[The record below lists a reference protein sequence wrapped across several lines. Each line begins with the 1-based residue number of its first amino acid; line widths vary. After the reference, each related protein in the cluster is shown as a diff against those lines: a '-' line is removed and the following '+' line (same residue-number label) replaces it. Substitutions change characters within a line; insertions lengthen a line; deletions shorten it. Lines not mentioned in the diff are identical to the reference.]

1 MDTTIIPSQPG
12 WENPAPQPER
22 PKFADY
28 FEILGDNENGG
39 MGEVY
44 FCRDKRSGQLYAL
57 KKAKA
62 DPKYE
67 TVLKQEAA
75 FALELGKHPNIVYTA
90 TIGHEGDMY
99 YIVMEL
105 IGQTD
110 GPRPQ
115 GNTLVNEFNKHPE
128 GLPVEQAYQWAI
140 EFCEGMKYLN
150 SKGMKAH
157 KDIKPANLFITP
169 EGHLKIGDFGLAS
182 VGENKGIG
190 TKGYRAPE
198 IKNGIYDVR
207 TDIYAFGIVLYQL
220 LNKGFN
226 LLDNTQYTHADT
238 RMDTQDESAFPRADT
253 LKSRHGVDILRK
265 CLQPNPSARYQTF
278 TELEEDLIQA
288 LRTLNPQYQFT
299 PAQEDN
305 LNPKELFYKG
315 VGWNNLGIFF
325 NAILNF
331 DKAINLDKKFIHAWN
346 NRGIAK
352 ENLKDYTGAIADY
365 SMAIELDAN
374 DAVYYNNRGNSKQA
388 LKDFMGAIA
397 DYDKAIELDPQYAK
411 VHYNRGILKMGLK
424 DYIGAIAD
432 YNKAIELACKYALA
446 YNNRGVAKEYLKNY
460 KGAIMD
466 YNKAIELEPK
476 NEIYYNNR
484 GNAKDYLE
492 DFNGALTDYNKA
504 IELNPKYTNAYY
516 NRGIFKKNLK
526 DYAGAIRDYDKA
538 IELDLKCIGVFNNRG
553 IAKDDLKDYVGA
565 IADYDKA
572 IELDPQ
578 YAYAYNNRGNAK
590 ANLKDY
596 AGAIADYNKA
606 IELSPKDAS
615 AYNKRGSAKYYL
627 KDYAGAFADYG
638 KAIEI
643 DPQYT
648 RAYDNIIALY
658 EALNQPMMAEEIR
671 LLKQKNCPDN
681 Q

>member
-1 MDTTIIPSQPG
+1 MQETETYIG
-12 WENPAPQPER
+12 TEYNMEPER

-67 TVLKQEAA
+67 AVLKQEAA

-115 GNTLVNEFNKHPE
+115 GNTLVNEFNKHHE

-182 VGENKGIG
+182 VGENRGIG

-226 LLDNTQYTHADT
+226 PLDNTQYTHVDT
-238 RMDTQDESAFPRADT
+238 RMDTQDERAFPRADA

-265 CLQPNPSARYQTF
+265 CLQQNPSARYQTF

-299 PAQEDN
+299 PAQEEP
-305 LNPKELFYKG
+305 LNAEEYFGKGLGWAELTNFHK
-315 VGWNNLGIFF
+315 
-325 NAILNF
+325 AIKNY
-331 DKAINLDKKFIHAWN
+331 DKAIELDPQYADAYN
-346 NRGIAK
+346 DRGNAK
-352 ENLKDYTGAIADY
+352 NDLKDYAGAIADY
-365 SMAIELDAN
+365 DKAIELDPKFAM
-374 DAVYYNNRGNSKQA
+374 AYNNRGVAKYN
-388 LKDFMGAIA
+388 LKDYVGAMADYDKTIELDPQYAYAYNNRGVAKDELKDYAGAIA
-397 DYDKAIELDPQYAK
+397 DYDKAIELDPQTAKAYYKRGNAKYDANDYA
-411 VHYNRGILKMGLK
+411 
-424 DYIGAIAD
+424 GAMAD
-432 YNKAIELACKYALA
+432 YNKAIEL
-446 YNNRGVAKEYLKNY
+446 
-460 KGAIMD
+460 D
-466 YNKAIELEPK
+466 PK
-476 NEIYYNNR
+476 
-484 GNAKDYLE
+484 
-492 DFNGALTDYNKA
+492 
-504 IELNPKYTNAYY
+504 
-516 NRGIFKKNLK
+516 
-526 DYAGAIRDYDKA
+526 
-538 IELDLKCIGVFNNRG
+538 
-553 IAKDDLKDYVGA
+553 
-565 IADYDKA
+565 
-572 IELDPQ
+572 
-578 YAYAYNNRGNAK
+578 YAYAYDNRG
-590 ANLKDY
+590 
-596 AGAIADYNKA
+596 
-606 IELSPKDAS
+606 
-615 AYNKRGSAKYYL
+615 
-627 KDYAGAFADYG
+627 
-638 KAIEI
+638 
-643 DPQYT
+643 
-648 RAYDNIIALY
+648 
-658 EALNQPMMAEEIR
+658 
-671 LLKQKNCPDN
+671 
-681 Q
+681 

>member
-1 MDTTIIPSQPG
+1 MQETETYIG
-12 WENPAPQPER
+12 TEYNMEPER

-62 DPKYE
+62 APKYE
-67 TVLKQEAA
+67 AVLKQEAA

-182 VGENKGIG
+182 VGENRGIG

-198 IKNGIYDVR
+198 IKNGIYDVH

-226 LLDNTQYTHADT
+226 PLDNTQYTHADT

-299 PAQEDN
+299 PAQEEP
-305 LNPKELFYKG
+305 LNAEEYFGKG
-315 VGWNNLGIFF
+315 LGWDRLQDYHKVIQNY
-325 NAILNF
+325 
-331 DKAINLDKKFIHAWN
+331 DKAIELNPQHAGTYN
-346 NRGIAK
+346 NRGSAKANLKNYMGAIADYDK
-352 ENLKDYTGAIADY
+352 VIALDPKYVAAYNNRGHVKYDLRDYAGAIADYNNAIELDTKNMNTYYNRGNSKANLKDYTGAIADY
-365 SMAIELDAN
+365 NKAVELDPKYVA
-374 DAVYYNNRGNSKQA
+374 AYNNRGSAKDD
-388 LKDFMGAIA
+388 LKDYAGAIV
-397 DYDKAIELDPQYAK
+397 DYDKAIELDT
-411 VHYNRGILKMGLK
+411 
-424 DYIGAIAD
+424 
-432 YNKAIELACKYALA
+432 
-446 YNNRGVAKEYLKNY
+446 KN
-460 KGAIMD
+460 M
-466 YNKAIELEPK
+466 
-476 NEIYYNNR
+476 
-484 GNAKDYLE
+484 
-492 DFNGALTDYNKA
+492 
-504 IELNPKYTNAYY
+504 NAYY
-516 NRGIFKKNLK
+516 NRGNS
-526 DYAGAIRDYDKA
+526 
-538 IELDLKCIGVFNNRG
+538 
-553 IAKDDLKDYVGA
+553 
-565 IADYDKA
+565 
-572 IELDPQ
+572 
-578 YAYAYNNRGNAK
+578 K

-606 IELSPKDAS
+606 IELDPQYAD
-615 AYNKRGSAKYYL
+615 AYNNRGIAKKNLGDYAGAIADYNKAIELDPQYAKAYNNRGGAKANL
-627 KDYAGAFADYG
+627 KDYAGAIADYG
-638 KAIEI
+638 KAIELF
-643 DPQYT
+643 PQYT
-648 RAYDNIIALY
+648 RVYDNLIALY
-658 EALNQPMMAEEIR
+658 RELKLPEKAEEIR
-671 LLKQKNCPDN
+671 RLKQKNCPDK
-681 Q
+681 

>member
-1 MDTTIIPSQPG
+1 MQETETYIG
-12 WENPAPQPER
+12 TEYNMEPER

-28 FEILGDNENGG
+28 YEILGDNENGG

-67 TVLKQEAA
+67 AVLKQEAA

-128 GLPVEQAYQWAI
+128 GIPAEQAYQWAI

-169 EGHLKIGDFGLAS
+169 ERHLKIGDFGLAS

-226 LLDNTQYTHADT
+226 PLDNTQYTHADT
-238 RMDTQDESAFPRADT
+238 RMNTQDESAFPRADT

-299 PAQEDN
+299 PAQEEPLNAEEYFGKGLGWDRLQDYHKAIQN
-305 LNPKELFYKG
+305 YDKGIELNPQ
-315 VGWNNLGIFF
+315 
-325 NAILNF
+325 
-331 DKAINLDKKFIHAWN
+331 HA
-346 NRGIAK
+346 G
-352 ENLKDYTGAIADY
+352 T
-365 SMAIELDAN
+365 
-374 DAVYYNNRGNSKQA
+374 YNNRG
-388 LKDFMGAIA
+388 L
-397 DYDKAIELDPQYAK
+397 
-411 VHYNRGILKMGLK
+411 
-424 DYIGAIAD
+424 
-432 YNKAIELACKYALA
+432 
-446 YNNRGVAKEYLKNY
+446 
-460 KGAIMD
+460 
-466 YNKAIELEPK
+466 
-476 NEIYYNNR
+476 
-484 GNAKDYLE
+484 
-492 DFNGALTDYNKA
+492 
-504 IELNPKYTNAYY
+504 
-516 NRGIFKKNLK
+516 
-526 DYAGAIRDYDKA
+526 
-538 IELDLKCIGVFNNRG
+538 
-553 IAKDDLKDYVGA
+553 AKDD
-565 IADYDKA
+565 
-572 IELDPQ
+572 
-578 YAYAYNNRGNAK
+578 
-590 ANLKDY
+590 LKDY

-606 IELSPKDAS
+606 IELDPKDTVY
-615 AYNKRGSAKYYL
+615 YNNRGNAKKDL
-627 KDYAGAFADYG
+627 KDYAGAIADYD
-638 KAIEI
+638 KAIEL
-643 DPQYT
+643 DPKYAYAYYNRGFFKYNLKDYEGAIADYDKAIELDPKYASAYNNRGNAKENLKDYAGAIADYDKAIELNPQYAKAYNNRGSAKDDLKDYAGAIADYDKAIELNPKYT
-648 RAYDNIIALY
+648 RAYRNLIALY
-658 EALNQPMMAEEIR
+658 AALNQPEKAEEIR
-671 LLKQKNCPDN
+671 RLKQKNCPDN

>member
-1 MDTTIIPSQPG
+1 
-12 WENPAPQPER
+12 
-22 PKFADY
+22 
-28 FEILGDNENGG
+28 
-39 MGEVY
+39 
-44 FCRDKRSGQLYAL
+44 
-57 KKAKA
+57 
-62 DPKYE
+62 
-67 TVLKQEAA
+67 
-75 FALELGKHPNIVYTA
+75 
-90 TIGHEGDMY
+90 MY

-226 LLDNTQYTHADT
+226 PLDNTQYTHADT

-299 PAQEDN
+299 PAQEEP
-305 LNPKELFYKG
+305 LNAEEYFGKG
-315 VGWNNLGIFF
+315 LGWNRLEDYHK
-325 NAILNF
+325 AIKNY
-331 DKAINLDKKFIHAWN
+331 DKAVKLAPKNIN
-346 NRGIAK
+346 
-352 ENLKDYTGAIADY
+352 
-365 SMAIELDAN
+365 
-374 DAVYYNNRGNSKQA
+374 VYYNRGLVKGKLQDYS
-388 LKDFMGAIA
+388 GAIQ
-397 DYDKAIELDPQYAK
+397 DYDKAIALAP
-411 VHYNRGILKMGLK
+411 KM
-424 DYIGAIAD
+424 AA
-432 YNKAIELACKYALA
+432 A
-446 YNNRGVAKEYLKNY
+446 YNNRG
-460 KGAIMD
+460 I
-466 YNKAIELEPK
+466 
-476 NEIYYNNR
+476 
-484 GNAKDYLE
+484 
-492 DFNGALTDYNKA
+492 
-504 IELNPKYTNAYY
+504 TN
-516 NRGIFKKNLK
+516 
-526 DYAGAIRDYDKA
+526 
-538 IELDLKCIGVFNNRG
+538 
-553 IAKDDLKDYVGA
+553 
-565 IADYDKA
+565 
-572 IELDPQ
+572 
-578 YAYAYNNRGNAK
+578 

-606 IELSPKDAS
+606 IEL
-615 AYNKRGSAKYYL
+615 
-627 KDYAGAFADYG
+627 
-638 KAIEI
+638 
-643 DPQYT
+643 DPQNT
-648 RAYDNIIALY
+648 DAYIFSGFAKRK
-658 EALNQPMMAEEIR
+658 LN
-671 LLKQKNCPDN
+671 D
-681 Q
+681 

>member
-1 MDTTIIPSQPG
+1 MQETETYIG
-12 WENPAPQPER
+12 TEYNMEPER

-28 FEILGDNENGG
+28 YEILGDNENGG

-67 TVLKQEAA
+67 AVLKQEAA

-226 LLDNTQYTHADT
+226 PLDNTQYTHADT
-238 RMDTQDESAFPRADT
+238 RMDTQDESAFPRVDT
-253 LKSRHGVDILRK
+253 LKSRHGGDILRK
-265 CLQPNPSARYQTF
+265 CLQQNPSARYQTF

-299 PAQEDN
+299 PAQEEP
-305 LNPKELFYKG
+305 LNAEEYFGKG
-315 VGWNNLGIFF
+315 LGWDRLQDYHKVIQNY
-325 NAILNF
+325 
-331 DKAINLDKKFIHAWN
+331 DKAIELNPQHAGTYN
-346 NRGIAK
+346 NRGSAKANLKNYMGAIADYDK
-352 ENLKDYTGAIADY
+352 VIALDPKYVAAYNNRGHVKYDLRDYAGAIADYNNAIELDTKNMNTYYNRGNSKANLKDYTGAIADY
-365 SMAIELDAN
+365 NKAVELDPKYVA
-374 DAVYYNNRGNSKQA
+374 AYNNRGSAKDD
-388 LKDFMGAIA
+388 LKDYAGAIV
-397 DYDKAIELDPQYAK
+397 DYDKAIELDTKNMNAY
-411 VHYNRGILKMGLK
+411 YNRGNSKANLK
-424 DYIGAIAD
+424 DYAGAIAD
-432 YNKAIELACKYALA
+432 YNKAIELDPQYADA
-446 YNNRGVAKEYLKNY
+446 YNNRGIAKKNLGDY
-460 KGAIMD
+460 AGAIAD
-466 YNKAIELEPK
+466 YNKAIELDPQYAK
-476 NEIYYNNR
+476 AYNNR
-484 GNAKDYLE
+484 GVVKH
-492 DFNGALTDYNKA
+492 K
-504 IELNPKYTNAYY
+504 
-516 NRGIFKKNLK
+516 
-526 DYAGAIRDYDKA
+526 
-538 IELDLKCIGVFNNRG
+538 
-553 IAKDDLKDYVGA
+553 LKDYVGA

-578 YAYAYNNRGNAK
+578 YAKAYNNRGGAK

-596 AGAIADYNKA
+596 AGAIADYGKA
-606 IELSPKDAS
+606 IEL
-615 AYNKRGSAKYYL
+615 
-627 KDYAGAFADYG
+627 F
-638 KAIEI
+638 
-643 DPQYT
+643 PQYT
-648 RAYDNIIALY
+648 RVYDNLIALY
-658 EALNQPMMAEEIR
+658 RELKLPEKAEEIR
-671 LLKQKNCPDN
+671 RLKQKNCPDK
-681 Q
+681 

>member
-1 MDTTIIPSQPG
+1 MQETETYIG
-12 WENPAPQPER
+12 TEYNMEPER

-67 TVLKQEAA
+67 AVLKQEAA

-115 GNTLVNEFNKHPE
+115 GNTLVNEFNKHHE

-182 VGENKGIG
+182 VGENRGIG

-226 LLDNTQYTHADT
+226 PLDNTQYTHVDT
-238 RMDTQDESAFPRADT
+238 RMDTQDERAFPRADA

-265 CLQPNPSARYQTF
+265 CLQQNPSARYQTF

-299 PAQEDN
+299 PAQEEP
-305 LNPKELFYKG
+305 LNAEEYFGKG
-315 VGWNNLGIFF
+315 LGWDRLQDYHKVIQNY
-325 NAILNF
+325 
-331 DKAINLDKKFIHAWN
+331 DKAIELNPQHAGTYN
-346 NRGIAK
+346 NRGSAKANLKNYMGAIADYDK
-352 ENLKDYTGAIADY
+352 VIALDPKYVAAYNNRGHVKYDLRDYAGAIADYNNAIELDTKNMNTYYNRGNSKANLKDYTGAIADY
-365 SMAIELDAN
+365 NKAVELDPKYVA
-374 DAVYYNNRGNSKQA
+374 AYNNRGSAKDD
-388 LKDFMGAIA
+388 LKDYAGAIV
-397 DYDKAIELDPQYAK
+397 DYDKAIELDT
-411 VHYNRGILKMGLK
+411 
-424 DYIGAIAD
+424 
-432 YNKAIELACKYALA
+432 
-446 YNNRGVAKEYLKNY
+446 KN
-460 KGAIMD
+460 M
-466 YNKAIELEPK
+466 
-476 NEIYYNNR
+476 
-484 GNAKDYLE
+484 
-492 DFNGALTDYNKA
+492 
-504 IELNPKYTNAYY
+504 NAYY
-516 NRGIFKKNLK
+516 NRGNS
-526 DYAGAIRDYDKA
+526 
-538 IELDLKCIGVFNNRG
+538 
-553 IAKDDLKDYVGA
+553 
-565 IADYDKA
+565 
-572 IELDPQ
+572 
-578 YAYAYNNRGNAK
+578 K

-606 IELSPKDAS
+606 IELDPQYAD
-615 AYNKRGSAKYYL
+615 AYNNRGIAKKNLGDYAGAIADYNKAIELDPQYAKAYNNRGGAKANL
-627 KDYAGAFADYG
+627 KDYAGAIADYG
-638 KAIEI
+638 KAIELF
-643 DPQYT
+643 PQYT
-648 RAYDNIIALY
+648 RVYDNLIALY
-658 EALNQPMMAEEIR
+658 RELKLPEKAEEIR
-671 LLKQKNCPDN
+671 RLKQKNCPDN

>member
-1 MDTTIIPSQPG
+1 MQETETYIG
-12 WENPAPQPER
+12 TEYNMEPER

-67 TVLKQEAA
+67 AVLKQEAS
-75 FALELGKHPNIVYTA
+75 FALEFGKHPNIVYTA
-90 TIGHEGDMY
+90 TIGREGDMY

-128 GLPVEQAYQWAI
+128 GISAEQAYQWAI

-226 LLDNTQYTHADT
+226 PLDNTQYTHADT
-238 RMDTQDESAFPRADT
+238 RMGTQDESAFPRVDT
-253 LKSRHGVDILRK
+253 LKSHHGVDILRK
-265 CLQPNPSARYQTF
+265 CLQQNPSARYQTF

-299 PAQEDN
+299 PAQEEP
-305 LNPKELFYKG
+305 LNAEEYFGKGLGWTELT
-315 VGWNNLGIFF
+315 
-325 NAILNF
+325 NF
-331 DKAINLDKKFIHAWN
+331 HKAIKNYDK
-346 NRGIAK
+346 
-352 ENLKDYTGAIADY
+352 
-365 SMAIELDAN
+365 AIELDPQYAN
-374 DAVYYNNRGNSKQA
+374 AYNNRGVAKKNLGDYA
-388 LKDFMGAIA
+388 GAIA
-397 DYDKAIELDPQYAK
+397 DYDKAIELDPKFA
-411 VHYNRGILKMGLK
+411 M
-424 DYIGAIAD
+424 
-432 YNKAIELACKYALA
+432 A
-446 YNNRGVAKEYLKNY
+446 Y
-460 KGAIMD
+460 
-466 YNKAIELEPK
+466 
-476 NEIYYNNR
+476 
-484 GNAKDYLE
+484 
-492 DFNGALTDYNKA
+492 
-504 IELNPKYTNAYY
+504 
-516 NRGIFKKNLK
+516 
-526 DYAGAIRDYDKA
+526 
-538 IELDLKCIGVFNNRG
+538 NNRG
-553 IAKDDLKDYVGA
+553 IAKDDLKDYAGA
-565 IADYDKA
+565 IADYDKAIELDTKNMNTYYNRGNSKANLKDYTGAIADYNKAVELDPKYVAAYNNRGIAKDDLKDYAGAIVDYDKAIELDPKYAAAYNNRGIAKANLKDYAGATTDYNKAIELDPKYTNAYNNRGVAKDDLKDYAGAIADYNKA

-590 ANLKDY
+590 QELKDY
-596 AGAIADYNKA
+596 AGAIADYDKA
-606 IELSPKDAS
+606 IELDPKNAR
-615 AYNKRGSAKYYL
+615 AYNNRGNAKKDL
-627 KDYAGAFADYG
+627 KDYAGAIADYG
-638 KAIEI
+638 KAIELF
-643 DPQYT
+643 PQYS
-648 RAYDNIIALY
+648 RAYDNLIALY
-658 EALNQPMMAEEIR
+658 RELKLPEKAEEIR
-671 LLKQKNCPDN
+671 RLKQKNCPDK
-681 Q
+681 

>member
-1 MDTTIIPSQPG
+1 MQETETYIG
-12 WENPAPQPER
+12 TEYNMEPER

-67 TVLKQEAA
+67 AVLKQEAA

-169 EGHLKIGDFGLAS
+169 ERHLKIGDFGLAS

-226 LLDNTQYTHADT
+226 PLDNTQYTHADT

-288 LRTLNPQYQFT
+288 LQTLNPQYQFT
-299 PAQEDN
+299 PAQEEP
-305 LNPKELFYKG
+305 LNAKEYFGKGSGWDRLQDYHKAIQNYNKAVKLAPKNINVYYNRGLVKG
-315 VGWNNLGIFF
+315 KLQDYSG
-325 NAILNF
+325 AIQDY
-331 DKAINLDKKFIHAWN
+331 DKAIALDPQNVAAYN
-346 NRGIAK
+346 NRGIA
-352 ENLKDYTGAIADY
+352 NAD
-365 SMAIELDAN
+365 
-374 DAVYYNNRGNSKQA
+374 
-388 LKDFMGAIA
+388 
-397 DYDKAIELDPQYAK
+397 
-411 VHYNRGILKMGLK
+411 
-424 DYIGAIAD
+424 
-432 YNKAIELACKYALA
+432 
-446 YNNRGVAKEYLKNY
+446 
-460 KGAIMD
+460 
-466 YNKAIELEPK
+466 
-476 NEIYYNNR
+476 
-484 GNAKDYLE
+484 
-492 DFNGALTDYNKA
+492 
-504 IELNPKYTNAYY
+504 
-516 NRGIFKKNLK
+516 
-526 DYAGAIRDYDKA
+526 
-538 IELDLKCIGVFNNRG
+538 
-553 IAKDDLKDYVGA
+553 
-565 IADYDKA
+565 
-572 IELDPQ
+572 
-578 YAYAYNNRGNAK
+578 
-590 ANLKDY
+590 LKDY
-596 AGAIADYNKA
+596 AGAIADYNKTIELDPQNAAAYNNRGIAKANLKNYAGAIEDYNRA
-606 IELSPKDAS
+606 IELDPKYAN
-615 AYNKRGSAKYYL
+615 AYNNRGVSKKNTKNFMGSIEDYDKAIELDPKNAGYYNNRGNARIEL
-627 KDYAGAFADYG
+627 KDYVNALLDYD
-638 KAIEI
+638 KAIELAPREASLYYTRGI
-643 DPQYT
+643 TKNDIKNYHGAIEDLNKAILLNPQYT
-648 RAYDNIIALY
+648 IAYNNRGDVKYELGDYVNALLDFDKVISLDPLFATAYNSRGNAKSHLKNFTGAITDYSMAIKLDPQFAFAYYTNRASTKEKINNYIGAIADYQQALSLNPKIDSIYDKLIKCY
-658 EALNQPMMAEEIR
+658 EKQNQYKKAEEIR
-671 LLKQKNCPDN
+671 RLKQKNCPDK
-681 Q
+681 

>member
-1 MDTTIIPSQPG
+1 MQETETYIG
-12 WENPAPQPER
+12 TEYNMEPER

-28 FEILGDNENGG
+28 YEILGDNENGG

-67 TVLKQEAA
+67 TALKQEAA

-128 GLPVEQAYQWAI
+128 GIPAEQAYQWAI
-140 EFCEGMKYLN
+140 EFCEGMIYLN

-226 LLDNTQYTHADT
+226 PLDNTQYTHADT
-238 RMDTQDESAFPRADT
+238 RMDTQDESAFPRVDM

-265 CLQPNPSARYQTF
+265 CLQQNPSARYQTF

-288 LRTLNPQYQFT
+288 LQILNPQYQFT
-299 PAQEDN
+299 PTKEEP
-305 LNPKELFYKG
+305 LNAEEYFGKGLGWAELTNFHK
-315 VGWNNLGIFF
+315 
-325 NAILNF
+325 AIKNY
-331 DKAINLDKKFIHAWN
+331 DKAIELDPQYANAYN

-352 ENLKDYTGAIADY
+352 KNLGDYA
-365 SMAIELDAN
+365 
-374 DAVYYNNRGNSKQA
+374 
-388 LKDFMGAIA
+388 GAIA
-397 DYDKAIELDPQYAK
+397 DYDKAIELDPQNAYVYVERAGAK
-411 VHYNRGILKMGLK
+411 ALV
-424 DYIGAIAD
+424 DDVGAIAD
-432 YNKAIELACKYALA
+432 YNKAIELEPQFTPTFYFFRA
-446 YNNRGVAKEYLKNY
+446 VAK
-460 KGAIMD
+460 AS
-466 YNKAIELEPK
+466 
-476 NEIYYNNR
+476 
-484 GNAKDYLE
+484 
-492 DFNGALTDYNKA
+492 
-504 IELNPKYTNAYY
+504 
-516 NRGIFKKNLK
+516 LK
-526 DYAGAIRDYDKA
+526 DYK
-538 IELDLKCIGVFNNRG
+538 
-553 IAKDDLKDYVGA
+553 GA
-565 IADYDKA
+565 IADYDKL
-572 IELDPQ
+572 IEWEPQ
-578 YAYAYNNRGNAK
+578 FSCHYLARAEAK
-590 ANLKDY
+590 ECLNDY

-606 IELSPKDAS
+606 IELDPK
-615 AYNKRGSAKYYL
+615 NKKYYYNRGKAKQNL
-627 KDYAGAFADYG
+627 KDYAGAIADYDKAIELDPKYINAYNNRGNAKYNLKDYAGAIADYDKAIELDSKDAVYYNNRGNAKYNLKDYAGAIADYG
-638 KAIEI
+638 KAIEL
-643 DPQYT
+643 DPKYT
-648 RAYDNIIALY
+648 RAYRNLIALY
-658 EALNQPMMAEEIR
+658 EALNQPEKAEEIR
-671 LLKQKNCPDN
+671 RLKQKNCPDN

>member
-1 MDTTIIPSQPG
+1 MQETETYIG
-12 WENPAPQPER
+12 TEYNMEPER

-28 FEILGDNENGG
+28 YEILGDNENGG

-67 TVLKQEAA
+67 AVLKQEAA

-128 GLPVEQAYQWAI
+128 GIPAEQAYQWAI

-169 EGHLKIGDFGLAS
+169 ERHLKIGDFGLAS

-226 LLDNTQYTHADT
+226 PLDNTQYTHADT
-238 RMDTQDESAFPRADT
+238 RMNTQDESAFPRADT

-299 PAQEDN
+299 PAQEEPLNAEEYFGKGLGWDRLQDYHKAIQN
-305 LNPKELFYKG
+305 YDKGIELNPQ
-315 VGWNNLGIFF
+315 
-325 NAILNF
+325 
-331 DKAINLDKKFIHAWN
+331 HA
-346 NRGIAK
+346 G
-352 ENLKDYTGAIADY
+352 T
-365 SMAIELDAN
+365 
-374 DAVYYNNRGNSKQA
+374 YNNRG
-388 LKDFMGAIA
+388 L
-397 DYDKAIELDPQYAK
+397 
-411 VHYNRGILKMGLK
+411 
-424 DYIGAIAD
+424 
-432 YNKAIELACKYALA
+432 
-446 YNNRGVAKEYLKNY
+446 
-460 KGAIMD
+460 
-466 YNKAIELEPK
+466 
-476 NEIYYNNR
+476 
-484 GNAKDYLE
+484 
-492 DFNGALTDYNKA
+492 
-504 IELNPKYTNAYY
+504 
-516 NRGIFKKNLK
+516 
-526 DYAGAIRDYDKA
+526 
-538 IELDLKCIGVFNNRG
+538 
-553 IAKDDLKDYVGA
+553 AKDD
-565 IADYDKA
+565 
-572 IELDPQ
+572 
-578 YAYAYNNRGNAK
+578 
-590 ANLKDY
+590 LKDY

-606 IELSPKDAS
+606 IELDPKDTVY
-615 AYNKRGSAKYYL
+615 YNNRGIAKYNL
-627 KDYAGAFADYG
+627 KDYAGALADYN
-638 KAIEI
+638 KAIEL
-643 DPQYT
+643 DPQYPNAYICRGIARYDLNDYAGAIADYDKAIELNPKFAISYNSRGVAKDDLKDYAGAIADYDKAIELDPKNAGYYNNRGNAKEALT
-648 RAYDNIIALY
+648 DYASAIADYNKAIELDPQYAYVYYNRGISKKNLKDYAGATTDYNKAIELFPQYSRAYDNLIALY
-658 EALNQPMMAEEIR
+658 RELKLPEKAEEIR
-671 LLKQKNCPDN
+671 RLKQKNCPDN